1 MERFNISATGG
12 NLLHI
17 ERHLVTNIFL
27 GHTNFP
33 KQAVTTMEDSAN
45 KFIPEYRRTNF
56 KNKGR
61 FQSDEL
67 RRRRETHQVDLRK
80 QKREEVLAKR
90 RNYVE
95 SNNIANDSEEEDA
108 GDDFSLSG
116 NSEESLFYGKL
127 QQELPKMMEMIQS
140 PDFDDQLAATVKFR
154 QVLSREHNPPIDLV
168 IQSGVIPTLV
178 NYMSE
183 GHADMLQLEAAW
195 ALTNIASGS
204 SDQTKVVVESGA
216 VPYFVQLLYSPSVE
230 VKEQAIWALGN
241 VAGDSTAYRDFVL
254 SNGAMEPVLSLF
266 NTTKM
271 SLIRTATWTLSN
283 LCRGKSPQPDWN
295 IVQQAIPTLAKLIYS
310 IDAETLVDASWAVS
324 YLSDGPSE
332 AIQAVIDARIPHR
345 LVELLDHES
354 TLVQTPAL
362 RAIGNIVTGN
372 DLQTQVMINAGV
384 LQHFA
389 PLLNSP
395 KETLR
400 KEACWTISNITAGN
414 SEQIQLVIDANLIPP
429 IIRLLAQGDYK
440 TKKEACWAISNASS
454 GGLTNPDQIRYL
466 VNQGCIKP
474 LCDLLAVADSKIIE
488 VTLDSLMNILRVGEL
503 DKEQRRAAS
512 NEYAI
517 FIEEAGGMEKIFHC
531 QANSNEKIYNKA
543 YNIIE
548 KYFGDDEDD
557 AFNENGLQPETYGDS
572 FAFGVQNQQNFQF

>member
-1 MERFNISATGG
+1 
-12 NLLHI
+12 
-17 ERHLVTNIFL
+17 
-27 GHTNFP
+27 
-33 KQAVTTMEDSAN
+33 MEDSTN

-90 RNYVE
+90 RNYADGATV
-95 SNNIANDSEEEDA
+95 NDSEDDDDV
-108 GDDFSLSG
+108 DDFGLLAATD
-116 NSEESLFYGKL
+116 ELLFYGKL
-127 QQELPKMMEMIQS
+127 AQDLPKMMEMIQLA
-140 PDFDDQLAATVKFR
+140 DFDNQLSATVKFR

-178 NYMSE
+178 EFMKDA
-183 GHADMLQLEAAW
+183 HPDMLQLEAAW

-204 SDQTKVVVESGA
+204 SEQTRVVVESGA
-216 VPYFVQLLYSPSVE
+216 VPFFVQLLYSQSLE

-241 VAGDSTAYRDFVL
+241 VAGDSTTYRDFVL
-254 SNGAMEPVLSLF
+254 QSGAMEPVLLLF

-283 LCRGKSPQPDWN
+283 LCRGKNPQPDWN
-295 IVQQAIPTLAKLIYS
+295 VVQQAIPTLAKLIYS
-310 IDAETLVDASWAVS
+310 VDAETLVDASWAVS
-324 YLSDGPSE
+324 YLLDGPTE

-372 DLQTQVMINAGV
+372 DVQTQVMINAGV
-384 LQHFA
+384 LHHLA

-414 SEQIQLVIDANLIPP
+414 SEQIQAVIDANLIPP

-474 LCDLLAVADSKIIE
+474 LCDLLGVADSKIIE
-488 VTLDSLMNILRVGEL
+488 VTLDSLMNILKVGEL
-503 DKEQRRAAS
+503 DKDRRHAAN

-531 QANSNEKIYNKA
+531 QTNSNENIYNKA
-543 YNIIE
+543 YTIIE
-548 KYFGDDEDD
+548 KYFGEEDEEG
-557 AFNENGLQPETYGDS
+557 FNEDGLQPETYGDS
-572 FAFGVQNQQNFQF
+572 FGFGVQGQQNNFQF